1 MLESSPLGRDA
12 RVDDHFRALVE
23 SHQSAV
29 RVHCYR
35 MLGSL
40 QDAED
45 LTQETLLRAWR
56 SLERYEGRGS
66 VRGWLYR
73 IATNA
78 CLDELQ
84 HRRRRMLPSLI
95 GAATSVFVP
104 TEPIPAEMPWLEPF
118 PDAWLEPV
126 DTEPG
131 PEARYET
138 KESIELAFIAAL
150 QRLAPRQRAIL
161 LLRDVLGWSARDVA
175 DLLKTS
181 VTAVNSVLQRARS
194 TLDRPESAPTRLS
207 ADQERA
213 LVDRYVRAWE
223 HGDEQSF
230 VALLRDD
237 AVLSMPP
244 LAEWYVGRV
253 AIGGFFRWATGPAGA
268 GPFRYVPTRA
278 SNALA
283 FGIYAAGNP
292 FILQVVEAD
301 AGGVASLTSFMYPH
315 LFPHFGLPAHLD

>member
-1 MLESSPLGRDA
+1 MLEPSPVIPHD
-12 RVDDHFRALVE
+12 VDDRFRALVE

-56 SLERYEGRGS
+56 NLQRYEGRGS

-84 HRRRRMLPSLI
+84 HRRRRTLPMLTGSPS
-95 GAATSVFVP
+95 TMFVA
-104 TEPIPAEMPWLEPF
+104 TEPVPAEIAWLEPF

-126 DTEPG
+126 DNDPG

-138 KESIELAFIAAL
+138 KESIELAFVAAL
-150 QRLAPRQRAIL
+150 QRLAPRQRAVLI
-161 LLRDVLGWSARDVA
+161 LRDVLGWPARDVA
-175 DLLKTS
+175 ELLETS
-181 VTAVNSVLQRARS
+181 VTAVNSSLQRARA
-194 TLDRPESAPTRLS
+194 TLDRPEAAPARLTP
-207 ADQERA
+207 DEERA

-223 HGDEQSF
+223 GGDEQSF
-230 VALLRDD
+230 VALLKDD
-237 AVLSMPP
+237 AILSMPP
-244 LAEWYVGRV
+244 LPEWYVGRA
-253 AIGGFFRWATGPAGA
+253 AIAAFFRWATGPMGA
-268 GPFRYVPTRA
+268 GPFRYLPTRA
-278 SNALA
+278 NNALA
-283 FGIYAAGNP
+283 FGIYAAGKP
-292 FILQVVEAD
+292 FVLQVVETD
-301 AGGVASLTSFMYPH
+301 ARGIANLTSFMYSH
-315 LFPHFGLPAHLD
+315 LFPHFGLPAHLE